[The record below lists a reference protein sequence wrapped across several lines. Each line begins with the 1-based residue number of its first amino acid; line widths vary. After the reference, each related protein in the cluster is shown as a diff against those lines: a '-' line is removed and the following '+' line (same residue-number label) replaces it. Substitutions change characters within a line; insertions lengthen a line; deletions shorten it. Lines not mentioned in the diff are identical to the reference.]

1 MFLNE
6 FNNARDYGDLYI
18 NSFSRWLCFRRMIG
32 TGLIVICVVF
42 FTACAHPPVTQPKAS
57 LYEDFLGIYREPLNH
72 LAAVRRGVCP
82 MHPSCSEYS
91 RQAVEKHGFTLGWTM
106 AMDRLL
112 RCGRDELRRAPR
124 VLVDGQ
130 WKYFD
135 PLSAN
140 DHWWY
145 SGGEDIN
152 P

>member
-1 MFLNE
+1 ML
-6 FNNARDYGDLYI
+6 FNIFNRARDHGNVTI
-18 NSFSRWLCFRRMIG
+18 KNISRWSYFHRMIG
-32 TGLIVICVVF
+32 TGLIVICVVL
-42 FTACAHPPVTQPKAS
+42 FTGCAHPPVTQPNAS
-57 LYEDFLGIYREPLNH
+57 LYEDFLNIYSEPLNH
-72 LAAVRRGVCP
+72 LAAVRRGACP

-91 RQAVEKHGFTLGWTM
+91 RQAVEKHGFSLGWTI

-145 SGGEDIN
+145 SAGEDIN

>member
-1 MFLNE
+1 MLS
-6 FNNARDYGDLYI
+6 NNINRVRDHGNVYHAI
-18 NSFSRWLCFRRMIG
+18 FPRWACFRQMIG
-32 TGLIVICVVF
+32 NGLILICAVF
-42 FTACAHPPVTQPKAS
+42 FTACAHSPVTQPNAF
-57 LYEDFLGIYREPLNH
+57 LYEDFIRIYREPLNH

-91 RQAVEKHGFTLGWTM
+91 RQAVEKHGFVLGWTM

-124 VLVDGQ
+124 VLVGGQ

-145 SGGEDIN
+145 SAGEDIH